1 MRVPIIYRLHDGM
14 SRRKTIVNESVFP
27 DDVIRSLAELF
38 LEIALEQYK
47 EIKEEDEDRPAEERA
62 DDLIA

>member
-1 MRVPIIYRLHDGM
+1 MNTVNDGM
-14 SRRKTIVNESVFP
+14 PRRKTIVNESVFP

-38 LEIALEQYK
+38 LEMAQEQYK
-47 EIKEEDEDRPAEERA
+47 EIKEEDEEHPTEERT

>member
-1 MRVPIIYRLHDGM
+1 MNTVNDGM
-14 SRRKTIVNESVFP
+14 QRRKTIVNGSVFS

-47 EIKEEDEDRPAEERA
+47 EIKEEDEDQPAEERTDGLNA
-62 DDLIA
+62 

>member
-1 MRVPIIYRLHDGM
+1 M
-14 SRRKTIVNESVFP
+14 NESVFP

-38 LEIALEQYK
+38 LEMAQEQYK
-47 EIKEEDEDRPAEERA
+47 EIKEENEEHPTEERT